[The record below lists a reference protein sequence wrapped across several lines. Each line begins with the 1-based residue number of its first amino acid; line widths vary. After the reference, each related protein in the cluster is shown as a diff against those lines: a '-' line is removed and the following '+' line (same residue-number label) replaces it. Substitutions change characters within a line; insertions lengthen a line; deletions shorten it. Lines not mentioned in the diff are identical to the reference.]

1 MNEVSKV
8 RRFNRLVTQRV
19 GALDSDYLAR
29 GRPLGEA
36 RIIHEIGSAGAGDL
50 QALRVRLGLDSGYM
64 SRLLRSLEKQ
74 GLVRLTPKPE
84 DSRARV
90 VSLTDAGREEFAA
103 YDAMSDDL
111 AERLL
116 GSLDTS
122 LRTRLVS
129 AMDEVVHLLR
139 AARIEVA
146 PETAAGEDAQFC
158 LQQYYAELQS
168 RFDAGFDP
176 QAGKPVDVA
185 DMSPPEGR
193 FVIARIEGEL
203 AGCGALVRL
212 GDDVGEIKRVWTAPC
227 ARGQGVAGA
236 ILENLEASA
245 RQMGFAVLRLD
256 TNRSL
261 KEATALYR
269 QAGYREIGRYND
281 NPYAHHWFE
290 KRL

>member
-8 RRFNRLVTQRV
+8 RRFNRLVTQRA

-36 RIIHEIGSAGAGDL
+36 RVIHEIGSAGAGDL
-50 QALRVRLGLDSGYM
+50 QTLRARLGLDSGYM
-64 SRLLRSLEKQ
+64 SRLLRSLEQQ
-74 GLVRLTPKPE
+74 GLVLLSPKPE

-90 VSLTDAGREEFAA
+90 VSLTVAGQAEFAA

-116 GSLDTS
+116 GSLDTP
-122 LRTRLVS
+122 LRTRLVA

-139 AARIEVA
+139 VARIEVA
-146 PETAAGEDAQFC
+146 PEPAAGADAQWC

-212 GDDVGEIKRVWTAPC
+212 GGDIGEIKRVWTAPS
-227 ARGQGVAGA
+227 ARGQGVAAA
-236 ILENLEASA
+236 ILEKLETCALQIGLA
-245 RQMGFAVLRLD
+245 RLRLD

-269 QAGYREIGRYND
+269 NAGYHEIERYND

-290 KRL
+290 KWL